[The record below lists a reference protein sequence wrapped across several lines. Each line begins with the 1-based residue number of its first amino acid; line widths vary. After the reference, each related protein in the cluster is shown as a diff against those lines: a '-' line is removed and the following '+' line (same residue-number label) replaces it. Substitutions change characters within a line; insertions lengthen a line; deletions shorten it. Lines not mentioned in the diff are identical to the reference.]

1 MRYEWRYGTRQ
12 TRYYIADNYLSVW
25 FRVVLPNRPALEQGQ
40 AHYVWQSKIAPQL
53 STYMGPRF
61 AELCRQYI
69 RLQPARWTH
78 RVSELSVWWR
88 ADDELEIVGHE
99 NGTVVLAAEAKWR
112 HDPVDLDVLQT
123 LQRRVALLPH
133 IAPDA
138 QLVLF
143 AKGGL
148 TPRVQASAATPY
160 TPLLALADLFA

>member
-123 LQRRVALLPH
+123 LQRRVALLPQ

-143 AKGGL
+143 AKGGF